1 MMRASRWPRWEDLP
15 NLNIVSSR
23 KRRMIMV
30 GNGMVAPLRLVK
42 DADQTID
49 LDLD

>member
-1 MMRASRWPRWEDLP
+1 MMRASRRPRWEDLP

-30 GNGMVAPLRLVK
+30 GNGMVALLRLVK
-42 DADQTID
+42 DADETID
-49 LDLD
+49 LDLY